1 MAGLSPSRL
10 SKRNQDEIYYEL
22 GLTEPRKQRET

>member
-10 SKRNQDEIYYEL
+10 SNRNKDEIYYEL
-22 GLTEPRKQRET
+22 GLTEPRKHRET